1 MSLDTQLPQDVRA
14 KLARDS
20 SVVDTQG
27 SFTAAISILIVEDD
41 RMISRLLAEMLKD
54 LGYAVCA
61 VAATEDEAVAE
72 AARHKP
78 GLMIVDQHLR
88 EGTGMSAVD
97 RISRTRP
104 VPCVFLSGSPLQPS
118 RRATMVLLKPFRE
131 EDLARAIESVVCCS
145 DALARESLN
154 LLTDGRRVD
163 PPGCGGA

>member
-41 RMISRLLAEMLKD
+41 RMISRLLAEMLRD

-61 VAATEDEAVAE
+61 VVATEEEAVAE

-97 RISRTRP
+97 RILRTRP

-118 RRATMVLLKPFRE
+118 RAATMVLLKPFRE
-131 EDLARAIESVVCCS
+131 EDLARAIESVVHCS
-145 DALARESLN
+145 DAPAPESLN
-154 LLTDGRRVD
+154 LVD
-163 PPGCGGA
+163 RWSAGCPPGRGGV

>member
-1 MSLDTQLPQDVRA
+1 MSPDTQLPQRVRA
-14 KLARDS
+14 KLARDL
-20 SVVDTQG
+20 SVVAMQG
-27 SFTAAISILIVEDD
+27 SNMAAISILIVEDD
-41 RMISRLLAEMLKD
+41 RMISRLLTEMLKE

-78 GLMIVDQHLR
+78 GMMIVDQQLR

-118 RRATMVLLKPFRE
+118 RATTMVLLKPFRE
-131 EDLARAIESVVCCS
+131 EDLARAIESVVHCS
-145 DALARESLN
+145 DA
-154 LLTDGRRVD
+154 
-163 PPGCGGA
+163 GAGVTGPC